1 MIRNGG
7 KGYELPHF
15 ALAVAQVSEA
25 AYKSVEQGKPV
36 KVARI

>member
-15 ALAVAQVSEA
+15 AVAVAQLSEA
-25 AYKSVEQGKPV
+25 GYNSVNQGRPV
-36 KVARI
+36 EVERD